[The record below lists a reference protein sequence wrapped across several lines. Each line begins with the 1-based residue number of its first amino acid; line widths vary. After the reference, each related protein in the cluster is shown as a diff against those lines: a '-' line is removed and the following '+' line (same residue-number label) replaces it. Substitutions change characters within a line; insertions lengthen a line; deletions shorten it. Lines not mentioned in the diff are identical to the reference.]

1 MSNSLH
7 GAPNFSF
14 QRGLNLDMDQGKC
27 KKKSVAKRLTLVF
40 RSFMF
45 KGIRAKGL
53 HGESDMFEM
62 IVDLNLKKKTHC
74 M

>member
-1 MSNSLH
+1 M
-7 GAPNFSF
+7 
-14 QRGLNLDMDQGKC
+14 
-27 KKKSVAKRLTLVF
+27 AKRLTLVF

-62 IVDLNLKKKTHC
+62 IVDLNLKRKKHFAC
-74 M
+74 NKSYGDKVSMLE